1 MRRCTRCVLPETFP
15 DIQFDSE
22 GVCQYCRALPSLQE
36 RQKRKAHLRTRL
48 ETLADL
54 IRPDPGY
61 HCLVAWGGGRD
72 STYTLWLL
80 KHYYKL
86 RVLSFTFDNSFISDT
101 ALKNIRLIAERL
113 DLDHVT
119 LKPRFELVK
128 QLFTAAIETP
138 MYTLP
143 MLKQSSSLCLA
154 RMALTQGMAL
164 QLAVE
169 LRIPLL
175 VYGWLPGQYP
185 LDSSFHATDAKTLQL
200 SIEEIATPLRKV
212 VGSAIDPYFPKPHEL
227 EKARKYPYIAAP
239 LLFMD
244 HDEKSRLHSVQA
256 LGWES
261 PTGKNSDSPN
271 CLLDSF
277 AIQQHLQQMGYHP
290 HVAVLAAMVRE
301 GYLSREA
308 ALSQMEVP
316 AAPEVIRAV
325 KAKLGFPPSYLP
337 AMLQCHSFT

>member
-1 MRRCTRCVLPETFP
+1 MKHCTRCVLPETFP

-36 RQKRKAHLRTRL
+36 RQKQKAHLRTRL

-54 IRPDPGY
+54 IRPDSGY

-86 RVLSFTFDNSFISDT
+86 RVLSFTLDNSFISEA

-113 DLDHVT
+113 DLDHII
-119 LKPRFELVK
+119 LKPRFNLIK
-128 QLFTAAIETP
+128 QLFTAAIETQ
-138 MYTLP
+138 MYPLS
-143 MLKQSSSLCLA
+143 MLKQSSSLCLT

-164 QLAVE
+164 QLALE
-169 LRIPLL
+169 MNIPLL

-185 LDSSFHATDAKTLQL
+185 LDSAFHATDSRALQ
-200 SIEEIATPLRKV
+200 STVEEIASPLRKV
-212 VGSAIDPYFPKPHEL
+212 VGHAIDPYFPKKHEF
-227 EKARKYPYIAAP
+227 EKAQKYPYIAAP
-239 LLFMD
+239 LLFVD
-244 HDEKSRLHSVQA
+244 HDEKSRLNSIQA

-290 HVAVLAAMVRE
+290 QVAVLAAMVRE
-301 GYLSREA
+301 GYLSREV
-308 ALSQMEVP
+308 ALSQMETPV
-316 AAPEVIRAV
+316 ATEVVRAV
-325 KAKLGFPPSYLP
+325 KAKLGLPPSYFP
-337 AMLQCHSFT
+337 SMRQCHSFT